1 MTYNHIY
8 QQGLELPQNSVFAED
23 PIPCLSLP
31 GKVIGIS
38 DKSVRVSLESNLE
51 GYDSKNDTIKTTVK
65 TDTSRFEIGQTV
77 RYEIYMMGCLTRQK
91 LTPLSN

>member
-1 MTYNHIY
+1 MIIIKTIPIIAPIIE
-8 QQGLELPQNSVFAED
+8 GNS
-23 PIPCLSLP
+23 IPN
-31 GKVIGIS
+31 KEI
-38 DKSVRVSLESNLE
+38 
-51 GYDSKNDTIKTTVK
+51 KNDTIKTTVK